1 MTSLF
6 QVLDQRGEMTT
17 MISKSILFL
26 CAALML
32 ANCCSL
38 GTDCAPASGAPV
50 ASDGLGPVAMDDAQ
64 PVEPPPPPRKQARAN
79 REIAVGPLSAA
90 TAGQTRVQTKDQ
102 WERDQAAERDDEASL
117 KRKLKICSNC

>member
-1 MTSLF
+1 
-6 QVLDQRGEMTT
+6 

-26 CAALML
+26 GVALML

-50 ASDGLGPVAMDDAQ
+50 ASDGLDSVPTDNAQ
-64 PVEPPPPPRKQARAN
+64 PVAPSPPPRKQARAN
-79 REIAVGPLSAA
+79 REIAAGPLDAT
-90 TAGQTRVQTKDQ
+90 TAGQSKVQSKDR
-102 WERDQAAERDDEASL
+102 WEQDQAADRDDEASL